1 MINKEYYQIT
11 DKFIKVVAFINV
23 IIWLQ
28 MKICI
33 TSTLDILIR

>member
-1 MINKEYYQIT
+1 MIIKEYYPIT